1 MGRIFICVDICV
13 APGLMEQMKAEKL
26 THRSSQHRG
35 HFAELS
41 TDAPQVPHWRPVVMP
56 GVIIG
61 SVLHV
66 PSELESSPLLL
77 LAAPQYPQAL
87 LAPHQYVS
95 STHKPLLLRFTP
107 GSYGY
112 QGCFLAWVCTGVNHQ
127 GRLLSTAALLEC
139 PSTPKSSHGTWS
151 CPKGLD
157 TFLNGFPGK
166 MV

>member
-1 MGRIFICVDICV
+1 
-13 APGLMEQMKAEKL
+13 MEQMRAEKL
-26 THRSSQHRG
+26 TQRSSQHHG

-41 TDAPQVPHWRPVVMP
+41 ADALQVPHWRPVVMP
-56 GVIIG
+56 GTMAWVITG
-61 SVLHV
+61 WVLHV
-66 PSELESSPLLL
+66 PSELESTPLLL
-77 LAAPQYPQAL
+77 LAAPQYPRAL
-87 LAPHQYVS
+87 LAPHHYVS
-95 STHKPLLLRFTP
+95 STNEPLLLRCTP

-112 QGCFLAWVCTGVNHQ
+112 QGCFLAWVYTGVNHQ